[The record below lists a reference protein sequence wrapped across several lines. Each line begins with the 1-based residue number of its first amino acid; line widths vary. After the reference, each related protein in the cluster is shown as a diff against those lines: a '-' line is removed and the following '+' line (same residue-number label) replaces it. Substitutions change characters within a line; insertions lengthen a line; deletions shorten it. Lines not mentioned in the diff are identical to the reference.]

1 VVATDCPTIL
11 DLLDTLEAALAAE
24 YARRDAATI
33 SGDALRLE
41 MSVLS
46 LTPTEFASTFSVP
59 ERTVEEWLAGH
70 APAPGWAFAGVRLLA
85 LMTPSARRKI
95 LGRADPVPKAA
106 AKQPHPFSRIE
117 EL

>member
-11 DLLDTLEAALAAE
+11 DLLDALEAALAAE

-33 SGDALRLE
+33 SGEALGLE
-41 MSVLS
+41 MSVFS
-46 LTPTEFASTFSVP
+46 LTPAEFASIFSVP
-59 ERTVEEWLAGH
+59 ERMVDEWLAGH
-70 APAPGWAFAGVRLLA
+70 APAPGWAFGGVRLLA
-85 LMTPSARRKI
+85 LLTPSARRKI
-95 LGRADPVPKAA
+95 LGRADPVPQAE